1 MKTTKN
7 NEERAYKSPLQI
19 LAESKS
25 NVKRIFDWI
34 DYEYK
39 AYYGIGVSHNR
50 QFQEWIEP
58 AEIIFDAVLKFGEG
72 FVTDIC
78 QRAKNGLFN
87 LSDKQKWCVAFAFQK
102 LSEEQIL
109 NMYAD
114 IQ

>member
-39 AYYGIGVSHNR
+39 AYTESAFR
-50 QFQEWIEP
+50 
-58 AEIIFDAVLKFGEG
+58 IIDNF
-72 FVTDIC
+72 
-78 QRAKNGLFN
+78 KNG
-87 LSDKQKWCVAFAFQK
+87 
-102 LSEEQIL
+102 
-109 NMYAD
+109 
-114 IQ
+114 